1 MSVNR
6 HAPFVAGPM
15 PPVDG
20 AAAGPR
26 DGHVVRYYESDGP
39 LVDEVS
45 LFVATGLATGEP
57 AVVIATPIHRD
68 GLERRLK
75 AQRINLAEVRRAG
88 RYVPLDAAETLA
100 RITTDGWP
108 DPVRFGEIV
117 GGTVG
122 RAAAA
127 GSGTRI
133 RAFGEMVALLWAD
146 GRRDAAL
153 RLEELWNDLAR
164 SHTFSLLCAYPMA
177 AFGAH
182 GDHGAFAAVSA
193 THTAVVP
200 TEAYTALRDGDDRLR
215 AVAALQQKAA
225 ALETEVIHR
234 RALEVELKARV
245 EQLADIDRRKDEFL
259 AMLGHEL
266 RNPLAP
272 VSAALE
278 VMRLRADDPLRIGNA
293 REVVERQI
301 AHMTRLVDDLL
312 DVSRITRGQ
321 IELRDEAVSVSALVQ
336 RAVEVS
342 RPLIDECGH
351 RLSLDVPAVPILF
364 RGDHSR
370 LEQVLANLL
379 SNAAKYTD
387 VGGRIWL
394 RAAVEGD
401 QIVFSVR
408 DNGEGLTAELRD
420 RVFDLFVQGP
430 DTRSMARGGLG
441 LGLSLVRQLVQLHG
455 GTIEAIS
462 DGPGRGSEFVVRLPY
477 VAATYAS
484 APGGPA
490 PAAVGQHRR
499 ILVVD
504 DNVDA
509 AEALAELLREY
520 GHDVRTAHGAASGI
534 HQALGMRPEIVLLD
548 ISMPDADGYEV
559 ARRLRGELTDTT
571 LVALTGYGEHRHR
584 QRSREA
590 GFDHHLTKPVD
601 IRELERLL
609 IPPG

>member
-1 MSVNR
+1 MSLDS
-6 HAPFVAGPM
+6 HTAFPITPAP
-15 PPVDG
+15 D
-20 AAAGPR
+20 AAPATRRGS
-26 DGHVVRYYESDGP
+26 HTVRYYESDTS
-39 LVDEVS
+39 LVEALS
-45 LFVATGLATGEP
+45 QFVAVGLATGEP
-57 AVVIATPIHRD
+57 AVVIATPTHRD
-68 GLERRLK
+68 GVERRLV
-75 AQRINLAEVRRAG
+75 AQRVNVAEARRAG

-117 GGTVG
+117 GGAVG

-127 GSGTRI
+127 ASAAQV

-146 GRRDAAL
+146 GRREAAL
-153 RLEELWNDLAR
+153 RLEELWNELAR
-164 SHTFSLLCAYPMA
+164 NHSFALVCGYPMS

-182 GDHGAFAAVSA
+182 HDHEAFAAISA
-193 THTAVVP
+193 THTQVHP
-200 TEAYTALRDGDDRLR
+200 TEAYMALSDSDDRLR

-225 ALETEVIHR
+225 ALETEVVHR
-234 RALEVELKARV
+234 RALEQELNAKV

-278 VMRLRADDPLRIGNA
+278 VMRLRADDPQRIGKA

-301 AHMTRLVDDLL
+301 AQMTRLVDDLL

-321 IELRDEAVSVSALVQ
+321 IELRDESVALAALVE
-336 RAVEVS
+336 RAVEVA
-342 RPLIDECGH
+342 RPLIEERGH
-351 RLSLDVPAVPILF
+351 RLSVDLPEPPVVF

-394 RAAVEGD
+394 RAAVDGD
-401 QIVFSVR
+401 GLVISVR
-408 DNGEGLTAELRD
+408 DNGEGLTPDLRD

-441 LGLSLVRQLVQLHG
+441 LGLTLVRQLVQLHG
-455 GTIEAIS
+455 GAIEALS
-462 DGPGRGSEFVVRLPY
+462 DGPGRGSEFVMRLPY
-477 VAATYAS
+477 VPAMYVPVPGARAVAS
-484 APGGPA
+484 T
-490 PAAVGQHRR
+490 GQQRR

-520 GHDVRTAHGAASGI
+520 GHNVRTAHGAGSGI
-534 HQALGMRPEIVLLD
+534 NEALRMRPEIVLLD

-559 ARRLRGELTDTT
+559 ARRLRAELAGMT

-584 QRSREA
+584 QKSREA

-601 IRELERLL
+601 MRELEKLL
-609 IPPG
+609 APSS

>member
-1 MSVNR
+1 MTLDR
-6 HAPFVAGPM
+6 DAPVV
-15 PPVDG
+15 PPSATSGVIPSTQRG
-20 AAAGPR
+20 S
-26 DGHVVRYYESDGP
+26 HIVRYYEDDAS
-39 LVDEVS
+39 LVAEVS
-45 LFVATGLATGEP
+45 QLVTAGLATGEP
-57 AVVIATPIHRD
+57 AVVIATPTHRD

-75 AQRINLAEVRRAG
+75 AQRINVADAHRSG

-100 RITTDGWP
+100 RITLDGWP
-108 DPVRFGEIV
+108 DAVRFGEII

-122 RAAAA
+122 RAASLTPAA
-127 GSGTRI
+127 HVL
-133 RAFGEMVALLWAD
+133 AFGEMVALLWAE
-146 GRRDAAL
+146 GRRDAAI
-153 RLEELWNDLAR
+153 RLEELWNGLAK
-164 SHTFSLLCAYPMA
+164 SHSFSLVCAYPLA
-177 AFGAH
+177 AFGTHTDAES
-182 GDHGAFAAVSA
+182 FSSVSA
-193 THTAVVP
+193 LHTEVLP
-200 TEAYTALRDGDDRLR
+200 TEAYTDLADAAERLR

-225 ALETEVIHR
+225 ALETELVR
-234 RALEVELKARV
+234 RRGLEEELKAKI
-245 EQLADIDRRKDEFL
+245 ELLADVDRRKDEFL

-278 VMRLRADDPLRIGNA
+278 VMRLRADDPQRIANA

-301 AHMTRLVDDLL
+301 AQMTRLVDDLL

-321 IELRDEAVSVSALVQ
+321 IELREESVALAALVE
-336 RAVEVS
+336 RAVEVV
-342 RPLIDECGH
+342 RPLIDERGH
-351 RLSLDVPAVPILF
+351 RLSLELPEVPVVF

-394 RAAVEGD
+394 RAHVDRD
-401 QIVFSVR
+401 QIVVSVR
-408 DNGEGLTAELRD
+408 DNGEGLTPELRE
-420 RVFDLFVQGP
+420 RVFELFVQGP

-441 LGLSLVRQLVQLHG
+441 LGLTLVRQLVQLHG

-462 DGPGRGSEFVVRLPY
+462 DGSGKGSEFVVRLPY
-477 VAATYAS
+477 APAVATAAGR
-484 APGGPA
+484 APGLDA
-490 PAAVGQHRR
+490 SGQRRR

-520 GHDVRTAHGAASGI
+520 GHNVRTAHGAGSGI
-534 HQALGMRPEIVLLD
+534 NEALRMRPEIVLLD

-559 ARRLRGELTDTT
+559 ARRLRAELSGTI
-571 LVALTGYGEHRHR
+571 LVALTGYGERRHR
-584 QRSREA
+584 QKSREA

-601 IRELERLL
+601 TRELEKLL
-609 IPPG
+609 SRQN